1 MKKIIIMALAVIVL
15 SFLLTTVMFRIF
27 PFHDV
32 TQEYNKCVGEYNEN
46 YDEDLFVD
54 CINGLFKGNG
64 IFVYE
69 IN

>member
-15 SFLLTTVMFRIF
+15 SLLLTTVMFRIF

-32 TQEYNKCVGEYNEN
+32 TPEYNKCVRECNEN
-46 YDEDLFVD
+46 YNE
-54 CINGLFKGNG
+54 GLFIECVNELFEGNG